1 MKLLLLCFLL
11 NPLVFRYIIVVE
23 KQGQVIFKKVLQD
36 DKFRIVF
43 VHSVEKTLVE
53 ECFRVEPDGSMVLY
67 ETRYSSY
74 GAGLPSDAEGGF
86 ALENGRFVLKLE
98 RKFERITLRVSH
110 IDGHGIVFSDG
121 MIRFKDIANVND
133 PLMIYVKRQRSFE
146 EKSFEEESP

>member
-1 MKLLLLCFLL
+1 MKVLLLCFLL
-11 NPLVFRYIIVVE
+11 NLLSFRYVIVVE
-23 KQGQVIFKKVLQD
+23 KQGQVIFEKILHD

-53 ECFRVEPDGSMVLY
+53 ECFRIDPDGSMVLY
-67 ETRYSSY
+67 EARYSSY

-110 IDGHGIVFSDG
+110 IEGHGIVFSDG
-121 MIRFKDIANVND
+121 AIWFKDIANVNE
-133 PLMIYVKRQRSFE
+133 PLTIHVKKRPSFE